1 MSLQEAM
8 ADTFMNR
15 KFIIGLVSFIFI
27 TLSLAGV
34 FSYQAAN
41 IEAENYETIM
51 KQIETME
58 KLETVFLPENLINA
72 EPQTITDVVYENSD
86 ISLSI
91 ILEYP
96 NMINITFTLTWTDE
110 PNIDAFHENQPD
122 TLGIKVIPP
131 EDEGQSKEG
140 GPQSNPPGGEGKI
153 EIKFSRNFDEERH
166 WNGEWTI
173 IVYAKDCG
181 DQEPRY
187 IPGPLGFR
195 TIRDD
200 SNAFTLTI
208 NVEYYEEQ

>member
-1 MSLQEAM
+1 MSLQKAM

-27 TLSLAGV
+27 TLSLGGV
-34 FSYQAAN
+34 FSYQASN
-41 IEAENYETIM
+41 IEAEDYDTIM

-58 KLETVFLPENLINA
+58 KLETVFLPENLRNA
-72 EPQTITDVVYENSD
+72 EPLTISDTVNENSD
-86 ISLSI
+86 VTLSAT
-91 ILEYP
+91 LEYP
-96 NMINITFTLTWTDE
+96 NMINITFTLTWKDE
-110 PNIDAFHENQPD
+110 SNIDFHENQPD

-131 EDEGQSKEG
+131 EGEAQAKEG

-153 EIKFSRNFDEERH
+153 EIKFSRSFDEERQ

-173 IVYAKDCG
+173 VVYAEDCG
-181 DQEPRY
+181 DQEPRF

-195 TIRDD
+195 TISDD

-208 NVEYYEEQ
+208 NIEYYEEE